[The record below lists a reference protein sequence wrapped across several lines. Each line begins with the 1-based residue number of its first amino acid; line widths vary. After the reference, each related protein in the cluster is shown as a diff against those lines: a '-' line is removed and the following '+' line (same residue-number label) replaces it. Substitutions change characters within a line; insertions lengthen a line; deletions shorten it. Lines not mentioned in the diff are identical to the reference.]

1 MTGGFFMKFNF
12 NARTL
17 PKILIVSLVL
27 SLLLSGCGGNSAA
40 SEKSAEL
47 SSKYDYYQKS
57 AENIQDKMGVD
68 PDHAD
73 DIFLTLT
80 DCGVSDLINI
90 ITPNNDG
97 TYSVWSAGTK
107 YTVSIENSA
116 IATVFLDNDQIYPEQ
131 VHHNDLM
138 DYDLIIKDVLN
149 GSGDTV
155 IGQYAYISITGKQLE
170 AMTADNLREFAESR
184 VVDSGYNWVSI
195 IAADGKGICF
205 SGSLPDYGT
214 YGIVDES
221 GVVTEVLGDWILDAD
236 GNYTYTEK

>member
-1 MTGGFFMKFNF
+1 MKFNS
-12 NARTL
+12 NTSATL
-17 PKILIVSLVL
+17 QKSLCFVSVL
-27 SLLLSGCGGNSAA
+27 SLLLVGCGNSTAS

-47 SSKYDYYQKS
+47 SSQYDYYQKS
-57 AENIQDKMGVD
+57 ADNIQDKMGVD
-68 PDHAD
+68 PDQAD
-73 DIFLTLT
+73 EIFLTLT

-90 ITPNNDG
+90 ITPNSDG

-107 YTVSIENSA
+107 YTVSLEDNTIS
-116 IATVFLDNDQIYPEQ
+116 TVFLDNDQIYPEQ

-138 DYDLIIKDVLN
+138 DYDLIVKDALN

-170 AMTADNLREFAESR
+170 AMTADNLREFVENR

-195 IAADGKGICF
+195 IATDNKGICF

-221 GVVTEVLGDWILDAD
+221 GVVTEVLGDWILGAD
-236 GNYTYTEK
+236 GNYAYTEK

>member
-1 MTGGFFMKFNF
+1 MKFNS
-12 NARTL
+12 NTRATL
-17 PKILIVSLVL
+17 QKSLCFVSVL
-27 SLLLSGCGGNSAA
+27 SLLLVGCGNSTAS

-47 SSKYDYYQKS
+47 SSQYDYYQKS
-57 AENIQDKMGVD
+57 ADNIQDKMGVG
-68 PDHAD
+68 PNQAD
-73 DIFLTLT
+73 EIFLTLT

-90 ITPNNDG
+90 ITPNSDG

-107 YTVSIENSA
+107 YTVSLEDNTVS
-116 IATVFLDNDQIYPEQ
+116 TVFLGNDQIYPEQ

-138 DYDLIIKDVLN
+138 DYDLIVKDVLN

-155 IGQYAYISITGKQLE
+155 IGQYAYISIMGKQLE

-195 IAADGKGICF
+195 IATDNKGICF

-221 GVVTEVLGDWILDAD
+221 GVVTEVLGDWILGAD

>member
-1 MTGGFFMKFNF
+1 MKFNF

-17 PKILIVSLVL
+17 PKILTVPLVL
-27 SLLLSGCGGNSAA
+27 SLLLSGCGGNSAV

-57 AENIQDKMGVD
+57 VENIQDKMDVD

-73 DIFLTLT
+73 EIFLTLT

-90 ITPNNDG
+90 ITPNSDG
-97 TYSVWSAGTK
+97 TFAVWSAGTK
-107 YTVSIENSA
+107 YTVSIEDSTVS
-116 IATVFLDNDQIYPEQ
+116 TVFLNSDQIYPEQ

-138 DYDLIIKDVLN
+138 DYDLIVKDVLN

-195 IAADGKGICF
+195 IATDNKGICF

-214 YGIVDES
+214 YGVVDEN
-221 GVVTEVLGDWILDAD
+221 GVVTEVLGDWILGTD